1 VNSCAEYGD
10 ICCATGTVR
19 APQLAIVK
27 AVDEL
32 VDSYT
37 YRADASELRRRL
49 ADYGYVFVRG
59 LLPAADVRAAYAGV
73 TAELRRGGWI
83 DGQDR
88 PVPPPTPVDFREAL
102 TNPVFRRALV
112 SRDFNRL
119 VYLGPLRAL
128 IAEILGHASFP
139 YPAKVLRTVYP
150 ERPPAVTRGRYI
162 HQDYAGTGV
171 QDMLTSWLPLMDI
184 PAQVG
189 GLAVQPGSHLGPPQ
203 RPRVL
208 EPGQRG
214 WVSTDYRPGDVLIF
228 HCLTAHAALP
238 NHSSALRVSGDF
250 RWQRADQPAPEQ
262 MVLGP
267 AGRQVELF
275 SRIFAREPWW
285 QPVPAGLQ
293 LLPRDQP
300 AAPPTASRFFRVH
313 AGWQRWRPPPGQ
325 VH

>member
-1 VNSCAEYGD
+1 MSAGPP
-10 ICCATGTVR
+10 ATGR
-19 APQLAIVK
+19 APELAIVK

-32 VDSYT
+32 VDSYA
-37 YRADASELRRRL
+37 YRTDASELRRRL

-59 LLPAADVRAAYAGV
+59 LLPAPDVQAAYAGV

-83 DGQDR
+83 DGQGR
-88 PVPPPTPVDFREAL
+88 PVPPPTPVNFREAL
-102 TNPVFRRALV
+102 ADPVFRRALV

-162 HQDYAGTGV
+162 HQDYGAAGV
-171 QDMLTSWLPLMDI
+171 QDMLTTWLPLMDI

-189 GLAVQPGSHLGPPQ
+189 GLAVQPGSHLGPPR

-208 EPGQRG
+208 EPRQPG
-214 WVSTDYRPGDVLIF
+214 WASTDYRPGDVLVF

-238 NHSSALRVSGDF
+238 NRSSALRISGDF

-267 AGRQVELF
+267 AGSRVELF
-275 SRIFAREPWW
+275 SRMYGREPWW
-285 QPVPAGLQ
+285 QPTPAGLR

-300 AAPPTASRFFRVH
+300 AAPPTASRFFPVH
-313 AGWQRWRPPPGQ
+313 PGWQHWRPPPGQ

>member
-1 VNSCAEYGD
+1 M
-10 ICCATGTVR
+10 
-19 APQLAIVK
+19 
-27 AVDEL
+27 DEL
-32 VDSYT
+32 ADSSA
-37 YRADASELRRRL
+37 YRADGTKLRRRL
-49 ADYGYVFVRG
+49 ASDGYVFVRR
-59 LLPAADVRAAYAGV
+59 LVPAADVRAAYAGV

-83 DGQDR
+83 DSHDR
-88 PVPPPTPVDFREAL
+88 PVPPPGTVNFREAL
-102 TNPVFRRALV
+102 GNPVFRRAIV

-119 VYLGPLRAL
+119 VYLRPLRAL
-128 IAEILGHASFP
+128 VDEMLGHPSFP

-162 HQDYAGTGV
+162 HQDYAATGV

-184 PAQVG
+184 PVQVG

-203 RPRVL
+203 RPRLL

-214 WVSTDYRPGDVLIF
+214 WASTDYQPGDVLIF

-238 NHSSALRVSGDF
+238 NRSQALRISGDF
-250 RWQRADQPAPEQ
+250 RWQRADRPAPEQ

-293 LLPRDQP
+293 LLPRGYVARPP
-300 AAPPTASRFFRVH
+300 AESAFFAVH
-313 AGWQRWRPPPGQ
+313 RGWQRWRPPPGQ